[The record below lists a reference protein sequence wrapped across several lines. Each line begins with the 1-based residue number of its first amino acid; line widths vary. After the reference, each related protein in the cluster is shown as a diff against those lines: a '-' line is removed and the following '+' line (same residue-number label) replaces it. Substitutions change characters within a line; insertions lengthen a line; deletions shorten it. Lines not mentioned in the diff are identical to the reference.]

1 MQVTGPKQE
10 LHTWY
15 TAPWI
20 SILPEGLD
28 TDSTIPE
35 TKLDGSRGGGGV
47 LWKRALPEGVCTLV
61 PAQLSSD
68 TVGNGGDKL
77 SSKT

>member
-47 LWKRALPEGVCTLV
+47 L
-61 PAQLSSD
+61 
-68 TVGNGGDKL
+68 
-77 SSKT
+77 